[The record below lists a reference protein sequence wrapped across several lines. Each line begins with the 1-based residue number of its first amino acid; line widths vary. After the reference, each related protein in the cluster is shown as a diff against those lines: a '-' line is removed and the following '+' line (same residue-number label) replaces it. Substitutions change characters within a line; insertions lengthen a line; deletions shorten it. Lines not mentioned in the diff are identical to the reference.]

1 MKAELVLHGARVVTH
16 VGEFHGGV
24 AVDGGRIVAVGDR
37 DALPSGHREID
48 LEGRALMPGV
58 VDPHCHLGVDYDYDS
73 DMRTETAAAARG
85 GVTTVVLFARNPKP
99 GYVDFYNE
107 RRMRG
112 EAQAIVDFGFHFG
125 IQRPE
130 HVAEIPEV
138 AARTG
143 VQSFKC
149 HMGYERGNPIGINSS
164 TDDWVYGAMREAAKL
179 PRGVVSVHCENTDL
193 AAMLKEEMKATGR
206 VDLPAYTESRPP
218 FVEEEAIHRVI
229 RFAGLTGCPLYIVHT
244 SVGAGPG
251 IAAAARA
258 RGVDVTVE
266 TCPHYLTRTGYDKDL
281 DATAKISPPLR
292 DAEQQNGLWRALLAG
307 QIGTIGTDHV
317 PFRKNG
323 GDVWSE
329 KPGVV
334 SFQWE
339 LPLMLHHAVHERGL
353 PLTELVRMN
362 SYTPAKRFGLPGK
375 GAIAVG
381 ADADLVVVDL
391 DEERT
396 VTHTGKGTCLWEGWT
411 LRGWPVMTFVRGR
424 QIFADG
430 EVVEDWHGSGRC
442 VTVPDSERP

>member
-1 MKAELVLHGARVVTH
+1 MRAELVLHGARVVTH
-16 VGEFHGGV
+16 AGEFHGGV
-24 AVDGGRIVAVGDR
+24 AVDAGQIVAVGGR

-48 LEGRALMPGV
+48 LEGRALLPGV

-85 GVTTVVLFARNPKP
+85 GVTTVLLFARNPEP
-99 GYVDFYNE
+99 GYVDFYRE
-107 RRMRG
+107 RRARG
-112 EAQAIVDFGFHFG
+112 EAGAVVDFGFHFG

-130 HVAEIPEV
+130 HIAEIPEV
-138 AARTG
+138 AAQTG

-149 HMGYERGNPIGINSS
+149 HMGYEPGNPIGINSS
-164 TDDWVYGAMREAAKL
+164 TDAWVYGAMREAAKL
-179 PRGVVSVHCENTDL
+179 PRGIVSVHCENTDL

-206 VDLPAYTESRPP
+206 VDLPAYTQSRPP

-229 RFAGLTGCPLYIVHT
+229 RLAELTGCPLYIVHT
-244 SVGAGPG
+244 SIGAGPG

-258 RGVDVTVE
+258 RGTDVTVE
-266 TCPHYLTRTGYDKDL
+266 TCPHYLTRTGYDDDL
-281 DATAKISPPLR
+281 GPTAKISPPLR
-292 DAEQQNGLWRALLAG
+292 DAEQREGLWHALLAG

-334 SFQWE
+334 SFAWE

-362 SYTPAKRFGLPGK
+362 SYQPARRFGLAGK

-396 VTHTGKGTCLWEGWT
+396 VTHDGKGTCLWKGWR
-411 LRGWPVMTFVRGR
+411 LRGWPVMTFVRGH
-424 QIFADG
+424 QAFADG
-430 EVVEDWHGSGRC
+430 EVAEERHGTGRC
-442 VTVPDSERP
+442 VTVPDSER